1 MLLFGGQSFDVKNIS
16 ILTAS
21 VEYMISAKRFNA
33 PLYQNWQL
41 FIFLCG
47 DHFYLLS
54 RNFSFIYFIL
64 SCIIYTND
72 CFFNLYYYTCN
83 CFFNLYYYTC
93 NMHTRNHTHIHTWPT
108 PVNTSPARVNL
119 SPSLIVATVTVKKQ
133 NLCTA
138 NENIGFMCYS
148 LGYQL
153 LITTSSIFC
162 CICHSVKK

>member
-1 MLLFGGQSFDVKNIS
+1 MLLFGGQSFDVTNVS

-21 VEYMISAKRFNA
+21 IEYMISAKRFNA

-47 DHFYLLS
+47 VHFYLLS
-54 RNFSFIYFIL
+54 RNFCSFISFCLVLFIL
-64 SCIIYTND
+64 TIVFLICIITHVI
-72 CFFNLYYYTCN
+72 YTC
-83 CFFNLYYYTC
+83 
-93 NMHTRNHTHIHTWPT
+93 MHTRNHTHIHTWPT
-108 PVNTSPARVNL
+108 RVNTSPARVNL

-138 NENIGFMCYS
+138 NENIGFMMCYS
-148 LGYQL
+148 LRYQL
-153 LITTSSIFC
+153 LITTSSILY